1 MTTCEIARA
10 THTIGA
16 RGQHDNLREQRARQ
30 RARHGGKALEL
41 VDVCIGVDEGSRRKT
56 VSPSRQTTTTWRQ
69 HNSQPDGEGTGEL
82 WECDA
87 TTANAAQRYDAT
99 TRVVQMVAHLSFGA
113 REQVLDGVRGRLLHM
128 YAARLRAG
136 SRETTRWASACAQ
149 RGGEHAHA
157 HIELGRGRGD
167 HREGSTL
174 GRRRRTMGRASSA
187 AGARGWDAGTWGS
200 GGDVRARGARWARS
214 VVTVSVFSA
223 GTSTG
228 RKGPAG
234 GGFWR
239 GR

>member
-1 MTTCEIARA
+1 
-10 THTIGA
+10 
-16 RGQHDNLREQRARQ
+16 
-30 RARHGGKALEL
+30 
-41 VDVCIGVDEGSRRKT
+41 
-56 VSPSRQTTTTWRQ
+56 
-69 HNSQPDGEGTGEL
+69 
-82 WECDA
+82 
-87 TTANAAQRYDAT
+87 
-99 TRVVQMVAHLSFGA
+99 MVAHLSFGA

-136 SRETTRWASACAQ
+136 SRETTRRASACAQ

-234 GGFWR
+234 GGFWS
-239 GR
+239 GS